1 MDGQIRQQRKQ
12 LAKENSREYLDSK
25 LERILQKKKKKRKK
39 RKQKKKKKNGKAIR
53 HLIYYR

>member
-25 LERILQKKKKKRKK
+25 LERILKKKKK
-39 RKQKKKKKNGKAIR
+39 KKKKKTEKEKEKW
-53 HLIYYR
+53 